1 MQYHQNYVKT
11 LKLINPKKNFPVG
24 IIVPAIETVPNGI
37 TKCVAEIT
45 QPSLDKNVHPV
56 INYTSFVSKAKTWQA
71 HQDEMQQ
78 MKLKQVQN

>member
-24 IIVPAIETVPNGI
+24 TIVPTIETVSYGI
-37 TKCVAEIT
+37 TKCVAEII
-45 QPSLDKNVHPV
+45 QPILDKNVHPV
-56 INYTSFVSKAKTWQA
+56 INYTSFVCKAKTWQA

-78 MKLKQVQN
+78 MKLKQGQN